1 MTLRRTARALAAA
14 LLAVAVAGCA
24 GDGPAPASPPFVPPP
39 LDAAGASLAPRG
51 PTMDRAVVQG
61 ALVYR
66 EPVVLPPEALARVQL
81 VRLGPG
87 RTPRGVLATAWV
99 AGPMAPPV
107 PFRLTWDPRTAA
119 PLAPGERLAVVAM
132 VMVADEVLFT
142 SLAPAAYTSPAEPV
156 VVPLL
161 ARWGGVEV

>member
-1 MTLRRTARALAAA
+1 MSPRRAGGA
-14 LLAVAVAGCA
+14 LLVGMLASAVAGCA
-24 GDGPAPASPPFVPPP
+24 GGGPAPAPPQPVSPPF
-39 LDAAGASLAPRG
+39 DAAGASLG
-51 PTMDRAVVQG
+51 PARPAVDPDVVQG

-107 PFRLTWDPRTAA
+107 PFRLTWDPRSAA